1 MRELTFK
8 GFLSSYI
15 KQLSKNDTVDLQIL
29 AREAITD
36 NPRLKAPL
44 LLYAIENEKIH
55 TLRETISKEERAAEI
70 IHMLVTLSEQ
80 NIRNEL
86 EEGKLPEEYQKVWNS
101 YMVRKNAPKR
111 EEEVKEKMRK
121 KIVALQQQKHCTNY
135 RIYTDLKLNPGNINS
150 WLKNGNS
157 AKVSFKTAEKIL
169 DYVAG
174 Y

>member
-70 IHMLVTLSEQ
+70 IHMLDTLSEQ

-111 EEEVKEKMRK
+111 EEELKEKMRK
-121 KIVALQQQKHCTNY
+121 KIVALQQQKNCTNY

>member
-36 NPRLKAPL
+36 NPRLKTPL

-70 IHMLVTLSEQ
+70 IHMLDTLSEQ

-101 YMVRKNAPKR
+101 YLVRKNAPKR
-111 EEEVKEKMRK
+111 DGDLKDKMRD
-121 KIVALQQQKHCTNY
+121 KILALQQQKNCTNY

-169 DYVAG
+169 DYVAE

>member
-15 KQLSKNDTVDLQIL
+15 KQLSLNDTVDLKTL

-44 LLYAIENEKIH
+44 LLYAVEYEKIH
-55 TLRETISKEERAAEI
+55 LLKEKIPKGENAAEI
-70 IHMLVTLSEQ
+70 IHMLDALSEQ
-80 NIRNEL
+80 NVRDEL
-86 EEGKLPEEYQKVWNS
+86 ENGKLPEEYQKVWNS
-101 YMVRKNAPKR
+101 YLVRKNAPKR
-111 EEEVKEKMRK
+111 DGDLKDKMRD
-121 KIVALQQQKHCTNY
+121 KILALQQQKNCTNY